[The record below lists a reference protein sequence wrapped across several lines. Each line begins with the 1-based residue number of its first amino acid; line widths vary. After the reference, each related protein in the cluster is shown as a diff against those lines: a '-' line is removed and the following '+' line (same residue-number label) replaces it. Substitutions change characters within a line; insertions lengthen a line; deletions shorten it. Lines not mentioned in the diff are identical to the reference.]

1 DGCPDL
7 DDDGDGVPDKDDR
20 CPSEAEDRDG
30 WQDDDGCADT
40 DDDRDGVPDAQDK
53 CPDAPGFIV
62 SPTDAREDG
71 CPHGAPMVVAKP
83 DGTLQLDAAA
93 RTALLA
99 PRVVVAIARAAH
111 WAGWDEARLADGSPA
126 EALVVIAPV
135 TEKRAGEVARGLLAQ
150 GVRARVEASARARAV
165 EIRAT
170 PEALEAAKGVRRRG
184 G

>member
-1 DGCPDL
+1 RDGFQDEDGCPDKDNDGDGIPDEIDRCPDEPEDRDGFQDADGCPDL

-30 WQDDDGCADT
+30 WQDDHGCAGT
-40 DDDRDGVPDAQDK
+40 DADREGVPDAQDK

-111 WAGWDEARLADGSPA
+111 WAGWDEAR
-126 EALVVIAPV
+126 
-135 TEKRAGEVARGLLAQ
+135 
-150 GVRARVEASARARAV
+150 
-165 EIRAT
+165 
-170 PEALEAAKGVRRRG
+170 
-184 G
+184 